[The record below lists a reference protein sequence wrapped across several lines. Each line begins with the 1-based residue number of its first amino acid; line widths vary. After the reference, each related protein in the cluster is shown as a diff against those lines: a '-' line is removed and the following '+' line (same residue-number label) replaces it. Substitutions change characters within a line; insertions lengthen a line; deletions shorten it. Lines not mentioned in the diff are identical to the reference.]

1 MDTEKT
7 AGLYAL
13 RLLYILGKCAEGGGF
28 GSPSCSTGETK
39 ANPVTSGSFPRK
51 ELRDSGEDRP
61 LRSKGAAVKRFF
73 TNVSYQAPAGPRP
86 FFERPLSSVAY
97 GDTDGRALRCSL
109 NVQAMLK

>member
-1 MDTEKT
+1 MLC
-7 AGLYAL
+7 GF
-13 RLLYILGKCAEGGGF
+13 YIFWRKCAEGGGF

-39 ANPVTSGSFPRK
+39 ANPVTSGSVPRK

-61 LRSKGAAVKRFF
+61 LRSKGAAVRRFF
-73 TNVSYQAPAGPRP
+73 TNVSYQAPAGPWP